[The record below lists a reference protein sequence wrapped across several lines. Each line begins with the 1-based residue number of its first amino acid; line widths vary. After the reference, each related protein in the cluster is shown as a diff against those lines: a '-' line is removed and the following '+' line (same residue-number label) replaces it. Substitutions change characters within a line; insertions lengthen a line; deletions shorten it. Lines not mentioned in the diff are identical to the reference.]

1 MPGFEVS
8 TTIEA
13 PIEKVWEFVDKPE
26 NELLWQSNAS
36 ERSVLTEG
44 PIEKGT
50 RIRLV
55 DRFLGRR
62 MESEW
67 EIVEHYPYYRL
78 DRAISGPM
86 HLESSWRLEPVENGT
101 SFTMEIETIEGLGG
115 MFDKLTDPLVMK
127 MARRDFEAS
136 LGKLKDLIEAG
147 I

>member
-8 TTIEA
+8 TVIEA
-13 PIEKVWEFVDKPE
+13 PIERVWEFVDKPE
-26 NELLWQSNAS
+26 NEVLWQSNAT
-36 ERSVLTEG
+36 ERVVLTEG

-50 RIRLV
+50 HIRLV
-55 DRFLGRR
+55 DRFLGQR

-67 EIVEHYPYYRL
+67 EVVEHHPYYRL
-78 DRAISGPM
+78 DRTVSGPI

-101 SFTMEIETIEGLGG
+101 LFSMDIETGEGLGG
-115 MFDKLTDPLVMK
+115 MFGKLTEPLVLRMT
-127 MARRDFEAS
+127 RRDFEAN